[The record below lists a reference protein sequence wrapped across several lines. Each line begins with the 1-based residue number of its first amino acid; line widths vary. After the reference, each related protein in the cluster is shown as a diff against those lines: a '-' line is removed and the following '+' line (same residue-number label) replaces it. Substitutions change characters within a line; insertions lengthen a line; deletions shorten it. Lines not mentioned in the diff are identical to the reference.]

1 MVRIFPI
8 KKISWDCPLNPNF
21 DRLSPSPI
29 LGDFQ
34 LIIPSKIERL
44 DGLKYCLKKEFHII
58 VTELMMT
65 A

>member
-8 KKISWDCPLNPNF
+8 KKIRWDCPLNP
-21 DRLSPSPI
+21 PI

-44 DGLKYCLKKEFHII
+44 GGLKYCLKKELQII
-58 VTELMMT
+58 VTELVMT